1 MICSWSNSYQSSY
14 IVFSECFKRKEC
26 SWVFFQQPIY
36 VKKFCKLYYLQH
48 QTQKSIE
55 YNIHI
60 YILQFGPDCKS
71 NASVWNIHHH
81 KLSRVFLA
89 DKNCAC
95 WQWPTYYEIK
105 EGRRQRH
112 KKDRFWVNGPLWRI
126 VFQFFFFFGLIRC
139 EKWWSIC
146 LLVLLT
152 CILS

>member
-1 MICSWSNSYQSSY
+1 MF
-14 IVFSECFKRKEC
+14 V
-26 SWVFFQQPIY
+26 VFFQQPIY
-36 VKKFCKLYYLQH
+36 VKKFCKLYYLQY

-55 YNIHI
+55 YNFHI
-60 YILQFGPDCKS
+60 YILQFGPDCKI

-81 KLSRVFLA
+81 KLSRVFLV

-126 VFQFFFFFGLIRC
+126 VFQFFFFFWSDQVWKMVINMFIGVVNMYFFIRKVMM
-139 EKWWSIC
+139 E
-146 LLVLLT
+146 
-152 CILS
+152 

>member
-1 MICSWSNSYQSSY
+1 MICSWSNSYQSSCV
-14 IVFSECFKRKEC
+14 VFSECFKRKEC
-26 SWVFFQQPIY
+26 SWFFPTTYKCQKILQI
-36 VKKFCKLYYLQH
+36 VLFTTSNTKKDWVYFYF
-48 QTQKSIE
+48 
-55 YNIHI
+55 HI

-81 KLSRVFLA
+81 KLSRVFLG

-95 WQWPTYYEIK
+95 WQWPTYYEIN

-126 VFQFFFFFGLIRC
+126 VFQFFFFGLTRC

-152 CILS
+152 CIFS

>member
-1 MICSWSNSYQSSY
+1 MIFSWSNSYQSSY
-14 IVFSECFKRKEC
+14 VVFSECFKRKEC
-26 SWVFFQQPIY
+26 SWVFSQQPIY

-60 YILQFGPDCKS
+60 YILQFGPDCKI

-112 KKDRFWVNGPLWRI
+112 KKRQVLSQWALVTNYLSI
-126 VFQFFFFFGLIRC
+126 LFFFGLIRC

>member
-1 MICSWSNSYQSSY
+1 MF
-14 IVFSECFKRKEC
+14 V
-26 SWVFFQQPIY
+26 VFFQQPIY

-55 YNIHI
+55 YNFHI
-60 YILQFGPDCKS
+60 YIFYNLVRTVRVTPQFEIFIITSCH
-71 NASVWNIHHH
+71 V
-81 KLSRVFLA
+81 L

-126 VFQFFFFFGLIRC
+126 VFQFFFFWSDQVWKMVINMFIGVVNMYSFIRKVMM
-139 EKWWSIC
+139 E
-146 LLVLLT
+146 
-152 CILS
+152 

>member
-1 MICSWSNSYQSSY
+1 MSYL
-14 IVFSECFKRKEC
+14 VNVLKEKN
-26 SWVFFQQPIY
+26 VRGFFQQPIN

-55 YNIHI
+55 YNFHI
-60 YILQFGPDCKS
+60 YILQFGPDCKI

-81 KLSRVFLA
+81 KLSRVFLG

-112 KKDRFWVNGPLWRI
+112 KKDRFWVNEPLWRI
-126 VFQFFFFFGLIRC
+126 VFQFFFFVGLIRC

>member
-1 MICSWSNSYQSSY
+1 MF
-14 IVFSECFKRKEC
+14 V
-26 SWVFFQQPIY
+26 VFFQQPIY

-55 YNIHI
+55 YNFHI
-60 YILQFGPDCKS
+60 YILQFGPDYKI

-81 KLSRVFLA
+81 KLSRVFLV

-126 VFQFFFFFGLIRC
+126 VFQFFFFFWSDQVWKMVINMFIGVVNMYFFIRKVMM
-139 EKWWSIC
+139 E
-146 LLVLLT
+146 
-152 CILS
+152 

>member
-14 IVFSECFKRKEC
+14 VVFSECFKRKEC
-26 SWVFFQQPIY
+26 SWVFFPTTYICQKI
-36 VKKFCKLYYLQH
+36 LQIVLF
-48 QTQKSIE
+48 TTSNTKSIE

-60 YILQFGPDCKS
+60 YILQFGPDCKI

-81 KLSRVFLA
+81 KLSRVFLV

-126 VFQFFFFFGLIRC
+126 VFQFFFFCLIRC

>member
-1 MICSWSNSYQSSY
+1 MF
-14 IVFSECFKRKEC
+14 V
-26 SWVFFQQPIY
+26 VFFQQPIY
-36 VKKFCKLYYLQH
+36 VKKFCKLYYLQY

-55 YNIHI
+55 YNFHI
-60 YILQFGPDCKS
+60 YILQFGPDCKM

-81 KLSRVFLA
+81 KLALSRVFLV

-126 VFQFFFFFGLIRC
+126 VFQFFFFFWSDQVWKMVINMFIGVVNMYFFIRKVMM
-139 EKWWSIC
+139 E
-146 LLVLLT
+146 
-152 CILS
+152 